1 MKRLTLLALILLP
14 LLSSLSA
21 AQPQRPEWIKASE
34 LYQKYD
40 DTQDL
45 SYLQNSLY
53 RCSAFNVVFG
63 ALFTRDRPSDSVGSD
78 MQEIGMALQT
88 LGDLAG
94 YKKITDNGGIPD
106 KSVLTMGTPLY
117 MGMAENY
124 SQWLNY
130 SYTNFGEYTGD
141 PQIVE
146 EITFCRNTIVESVPG
161 IMETLEL

>member
-1 MKRLTLLALILLP
+1 MRLIITALFFASLLP
-14 LLSSLSA
+14 NQSF

-40 DTQDL
+40 DTEDL

-63 ALFTRDRPSDSVGSD
+63 ALFTRDRPNEAIGSE
-78 MQEIGMALQT
+78 MQEMGMVLEK

-94 YKKITDNGGIPD
+94 YKKITDSGGTPD
-106 KSVLTMGTPLY
+106 TSVLTMGTPLY
-117 MGMAENY
+117 QGMVATY
-124 SQWLNY
+124 SQWLNF

-146 EITFCRNTIVESVPG
+146 EITFCRNTMVENLPG
-161 IMETLEL
+161 IMKTLEL

>member
-1 MKRLTLLALILLP
+1 MKRLTLFTLILLS

-21 AQPQRPEWIKASE
+21 AQPQRPEWIRASE

-40 DTQDL
+40 DTKDL

-53 RCSAFNVVFG
+53 RCSAFNMVFG
-63 ALFTRDRPSDSVGSD
+63 ALFTRDRPNDSVGSD
-78 MQEIGMALQT
+78 MQEMGMALQT

-117 MGMAENY
+117 TGMAENY
-124 SQWLNY
+124 SQWLNF

-146 EITFCRNTIVESVPG
+146 EITFCRANMIERLPELIEIVG
-161 IMETLEL
+161 L

>member
-1 MKRLTLLALILLP
+1 MKIILATIIFISILP
-14 LLSSLSA
+14 CQVI

-34 LYQKYD
+34 LYQKYSE
-40 DTQDL
+40 TTDL

-53 RCSAFNVVFG
+53 RCSAFNFVFG
-63 ALFTRDRPSDSVGSD
+63 ALFTRDRPNDSIGSD
-78 MQEIGMALQT
+78 MQEMGLVLEK

-106 KSVLTMGTPLY
+106 KSVITMGTPLY
-117 MGMAENY
+117 QGMAQNY
-124 SQWLNY
+124 SQWLNFSY
-130 SYTNFGEYTGD
+130 SNYGEYTGD

-146 EITFCRNTIVESVPG
+146 ELTFCRATVLERLPG

>member
-21 AQPQRPEWIKASE
+21 AQPPRPEWIKASE

-40 DTQDL
+40 DTKDL

-53 RCSAFNVVFG
+53 RCSAFDMVFG
-63 ALFTRDRPSDSVGSD
+63 ALFTRDRPNDTVGSD
-78 MQEIGMALQT
+78 MQEMGMVIEK

-94 YKKITDNGGIPD
+94 YKKITDSGGTPD
-106 KSVLTMGTPLY
+106 TSVITMGTPLY
-117 MGMAENY
+117 QGMAANY
-124 SQWLNY
+124 SQWLNF

-146 EITFCRNTIVESVPG
+146 ELTFCRT
-161 IMETLEL
+161 TL

>member
-1 MKRLTLLALILLP
+1 MKLLTFFALILLS
-14 LLSSLSA
+14 LLSSLST

-34 LYQKYD
+34 LYEKYD
-40 DTQDL
+40 ETKDL

-53 RCSAFNVVFG
+53 RCSAFNMVFG
-63 ALFTRDRPSDSVGSD
+63 ALFTRDRPNDSVGAD
-78 MQEIGMALQT
+78 MEEMGMALLT

-94 YKKITDNGGIPD
+94 YKKIIDNGGIPD

-117 MGMAENY
+117 MGMTNNY
-124 SQWLNY
+124 SQWLNF

-146 EITFCRNTIVESVPG
+146 EITFCRADLLERLPG
-161 IMETLEL
+161 LIDVVGS